1 MRALLVLVAIAAA
14 AHADPIVNKLAGVS
28 IDIPKTWKVQSQS
41 EQQLAAADPTEEAAL
56 LFAVVDAAD
65 LKKVTDQLDAEL
77 AKTATELKWDAPQKV
92 TQAGLEGIMLKGSAT
107 IAKKPTR
114 LAALVL
120 TTPKKKGVIVL
131 GAVQA
136 DKLAAHK
143 QELDGIV
150 HSLKA
155 LK

>member
-1 MRALLVLVAIAAA
+1 MRALAVLAMLAAP

-28 IDIPKTWKVQSQS
+28 IDIPKAWKVQSVS
-41 EQQLAAADPTEEAAL
+41 EQQLAAADPTEEAGL
-56 LFAVVDAAD
+56 LMTVADAAD
-65 LKKVTDQLDAEL
+65 LKKAGDQLDAQL
-77 AKTATELKWDAPQKV
+77 AKVATDLKWDPPQKIA
-92 TQAGLEGIMLKGSAT
+92 QNGLEGIMLKGSAT
-107 IAKKPTR
+107 ISKKPTK

-120 TTPKKKGVIVL
+120 TTPKKKGIIVL

-136 DKLAAHK
+136 DKLDAHK

-155 LK
+155 AK